1 MFPEAR
7 GVEFLIIAALALI
20 VVGPKELPGLLRK
33 LGQFVGKM
41 RNIANDFRTSFDE
54 MARQSELDDLRK
66 QVEEMRAETAAAL
79 PSDPLADPEMDKFRR
94 DFDAQMTS
102 TPNYGGAS
110 SEPESVSIVE
120 PSKPVARKKAAAPKP
135 AASKSPKT
143 PTAKGTIA
151 AAKKAPAKTPA
162 KPKRAASKDIVQ

>member
-41 RNIANDFRTSFDE
+41 RNIANDFRTSFDD

-66 QVEEMRAETAAAL
+66 QVEEMRTQTASL
-79 PSDPLADPEMDKFRR
+79 GSDPTGLGEALNEF
-94 DFDAQMTS
+94 QMTS
-102 TPNYGGAS
+102 MDSAPDYGAPAP
-110 SEPESVSIVE
+110 EPIVE
-120 PSKPVARKKAAAPKP
+120 PAKPARKKPT
-135 AASKSPKT
+135 ASK
-143 PTAKGTIA
+143 AV
-151 AAKKAPAKTPA
+151 KKPAKTAPATKTAPA
-162 KPKRAASKDIVQ
+162 KPKRAKSKDIVQ

>member
-33 LGQFVGKM
+33 LGQFVGRM

-66 QVEEMRAETAAAL
+66 QVDEMRAATTAAMPAD
-79 PSDPLADPEMDKFRR
+79 PIASDPAMQAFRADFE
-94 DFDAQMTS
+94 AQLNGA
-102 TPNYGGAS
+102 PDYGAPAQAQTLHV
-110 SEPESVSIVE
+110 EPEQ
-120 PSKPVARKKAAAPKP
+120 A
-135 AASKSPKT
+135 
-143 PTAKGTIA
+143 
-151 AAKKAPAKTPA
+151 PA
-162 KPKRAASKDIVQ
+162 KPKRKPRPKAAAEPAAAAKPARKTAAPKAKRTAAPKDGGS